1 MSFILFTCPCKVII
15 KNINSCFMTLGISRL
30 LNLCNSLTAS
40 ARHVEFFWLH
50 IPNVSIS
57 SRDCQCLLLSSLLNP
72 KWLSTWVM
80 NGIPLSGAGNERRGR
95 THLDVPV
102 WALTP
107 STSRHISAHTCCLWS
122 PPSFLLTS
130 HNTLELFQLPRD
142 PPSSVFIGTTLP
154 PHPSSVPAFVSGRRL
169 QSAR

>member
-57 SRDCQCLLLSSLLNP
+57 SRDCQCLLLSFLLNP

-80 NGIPLSGAGNERRGR
+80 NVIPLSGAGNGRRGR
-95 THLDVPV
+95 PLPQ
-102 WALTP
+102 AP
-107 STSRHISAHTCCLWS
+107 AATSQLIPAVSGP

-130 HNTLELFQLPRD
+130 HNTLELFQLPRH
-142 PPSSVFIGTTLP
+142 PPASVFIGTTLP